1 MKINIAKRL
10 EQLKEERNEVRTTT
24 RKSSIFRQLLAGCTA
39 NLTLINVG
47 LQFGWPTVSLPTLQ
61 DEKAEIHVTSSEGAW
76 IVSFLLVG
84 ACLGPVIS
92 VNLVNSIG
100 RKWTLLLTV
109 IPSIGSWVLVYYA
122 KDAQMFCIARFIGG
136 IALGSTFATVP
147 MYVGEIAEKETRGAL
162 GSVVCIM
169 ISLGIILICVL
180 GPFFTI
186 PIMSLIATGSSLI
199 FMITF
204 IWMPETPYY
213 YLTKRKYKEAERA
226 LIWLRRRRDV
236 DLELQEMCI
245 LTRKEVRLEGGIKEL
260 IKTRGNRLATLI
272 VLVTFGAQEMA
283 GFTAITAYSG
293 LILQGIADEIDPGIV
308 ITAGGVVTLIF
319 FFLASFII
327 DKIGRKLLMFLS
339 AVGDILCLVLMGLYF
354 QLRSKDTEDVNCMFW
369 LLVVPL
375 LALQAFYAI
384 GLGPV
389 PWAIVSELY
398 PLNVKASATMVFSIY
413 SSILSFFTCKLYQV
427 VTDQWGEPVVFY
439 SCATIE
445 VIFIGLAMFI
455 VFETKGKSF
464 KEIQDRLNGI
474 HRKEI
479 TSPDKAKLFI
489 VDSPSND

>member
-100 RKWTLLLTV
+100 R
-109 IPSIGSWVLVYYA
+109 
-122 KDAQMFCIARFIGG
+122 